1 MGDYQRLNVLNQK
14 DIMSDDAIKEVANLI
29 NSHSVNRGQKRRLEK
44 ALNKTKN
51 IYAHAQKRV
60 DNRAYKAYEEAVDEN
75 MRRFFA
81 VLGIVLVKNYGWSTA
96 DDNDQVWEMY
106 DILNTY
112 LKEYQQYDT
121 DTVAKI
127 CEEVTG
133 YTLVKGD

>member
-1 MGDYQRLNVLNQK
+1 
-14 DIMSDDAIKEVANLI
+14 MSDDAITEVANMI
-29 NSHSVNRGQKRRLEK
+29 NSYSVNRGQRRRLEK

-121 DTVAKI
+121 DAVAQI

>member
-14 DIMSDDAIKEVANLI
+14 NIMSDDAITEVANMI
-29 NSHSVNRGQKRRLEK
+29 NSHSVNRGQRRRLEK

-121 DTVAKI
+121 DAVVQI
-127 CEEVTG
+127 CSEVTG
-133 YTLVKGD
+133 YTLVRGD